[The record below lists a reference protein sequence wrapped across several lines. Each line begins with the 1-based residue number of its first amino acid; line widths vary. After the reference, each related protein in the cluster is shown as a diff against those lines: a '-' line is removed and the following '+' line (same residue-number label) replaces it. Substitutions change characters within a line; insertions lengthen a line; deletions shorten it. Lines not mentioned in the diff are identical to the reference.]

1 MGELK
6 ECLQAILKETL
17 IAAGP
22 DNKGLVTLS
31 EGREEDRSSM
41 HVQVSNVPST
51 TTVVRLGKASQYP
64 ILRQPSSGES
74 WMKICDYILIN
85 ECTDGCE
92 VVMVELK
99 STLQNAKSGGL
110 EQLRRSLPI
119 AKYLLAVCEV
129 ELQRT
134 WPCRFRY
141 ALLAEKQTNLFD
153 KQRTRPGPQLS
164 TEDYK
169 GINVAVGVGTRF
181 DFGALT
187 TGG

>member
-1 MGELK
+1 MGKLK
-6 ECLQAILKETL
+6 GCLQAILKETL

-31 EGREEDRSSM
+31 ERREKDRSSM

-85 ECTDGCE
+85 EGADGCE

-99 STLQNAKSGGL
+99 STLQNDKSGL

-129 ELQRT
+129 ELRRSS
-134 WPCRFRY
+134 WPCRFHY
-141 ALLAEKQTNLFD
+141 ALLAEKRTNLLD
-153 KQRTRPGPQLS
+153 KQPIKPSAQPS
-164 TEDYK
+164 TKDYED
-169 GINVAVGVGTRF
+169 INVTVGVGTRF

>member
-1 MGELK
+1 
-6 ECLQAILKETL
+6 
-17 IAAGP
+17 
-22 DNKGLVTLS
+22 
-31 EGREEDRSSM
+31 
-41 HVQVSNVPST
+41 
-51 TTVVRLGKASQYP
+51 
-64 ILRQPSSGES
+64 
-74 WMKICDYILIN
+74 MKICDYILIN
-85 ECTDGCE
+85 EGADDCE

-99 STLQNAKSGGL
+99 STLQKRQDGL

-141 ALLAEKQTNLFD
+141 ALLAEKRTNRLD
-153 KQRTRPGPQLS
+153 KQPIRPSAQLS
-164 TEDYK
+164 TEDYED
-169 GINVAVGVGTRF
+169 INVTVGVGTRF

>member
-6 ECLQAILKETL
+6 GCLQAVLQERVV
-17 IAAGP
+17 AAGP

-31 EGREEDRSSM
+31 ERREKGRSSM

-51 TTVVRLGKASQYP
+51 TTVVRLGRKASQHS
-64 ILRQPSSGES
+64 ILRESPGES

-85 ECTDGCE
+85 EGADDCE

-99 STLQNAKSGGL
+99 STLQRQDGL

-134 WPCRFRY
+134 WPCRIRY
-141 ALLAEKQTNLFD
+141 ALLAEKRTNRLD
-153 KQRTRPGPQLS
+153 KQPIRPGAQLS
-164 TEDYK
+164 TEGYK
-169 GINVAVGVGTRF
+169 DINVAVGVGTRF

-187 TGG
+187 AGS